1 MATETRLPTTV
12 VIIGASGDLTR
23 RKLIPALFHLG
34 SKGRLPP
41 GLRIVGYSRT
51 DFSEDAFREYMWEGA
66 RDLGDLDVHREEW
79 DRFARCIHYLRGDAA
94 SASDMGRL
102 KEYLEELDRGAS
114 GSNRLFNLAIAPHL
128 YEGVVRTLES
138 AGLAAGNGGWSRV
151 IIEKPFG
158 RDLDSAAELNRV
170 VGSVFS
176 EDQVYRIDHYLGK
189 ETVQNLM
196 ALRFANTI
204 FEPLWN
210 RNYVDNV
217 QITVAEEVSVGDRGA
232 YYDQS
237 GVVRDMVQ
245 NHLLQL
251 LAMVAMEPPSARH
264 PESLRDKKVEVLRS
278 IRPLGVHGAP
288 GDAVRGQYRGYTGEK
303 GVPEGSPTATYA
315 ALRLFV
321 DNWRWQGVPFYLRT
335 GKAMAA
341 KVSEVDIQFKSPPHV
356 TFSLGA
362 PEDLPSNILAVCI
375 QPDEGAHLMVE
386 AKVPDQGSYQDPD
399 RGPDRGRDRGPD
411 RGMRLRTVDLEF
423 NYASAF
429 GGMSIPEAYERLLQD
444 ALEGDSRLFI
454 RSDHIEEAW
463 RLVDPLLRAWEDP
476 NGTPMH
482 VYEPGSWGP
491 AAADHLLARD
501 GRRWVQAC
509 GCHR

>member
-1 MATETRLPTTV
+1 MATHTRRPTTV

-51 DFSEDAFREYMWEGA
+51 DFSEDGFREYMREGA
-66 RDLGDLDVHREEW
+66 RELGDLDAGREEW
-79 DRFARCIHYLRGDAA
+79 DRFAGSIHYLRGDA
-94 SASDMGRL
+94 SSPEDVERL
-102 KEYLEELDRGAS
+102 RSYLEEMDGGGPA
-114 GSNRLFNLAIAPHL
+114 SNRLFNLAIAPHL
-128 YEGVVRTLES
+128 YQGVVRTLGG
-138 AGLAAGNGGWSRV
+138 AGLATGNGGWSRV

-158 RDLDSAAELNRV
+158 RDLRSAVELNRV
-170 VGSVFS
+170 VGGVFS

-217 QITVAEEVSVGDRGA
+217 QITVAEEVPVGDRGG
-232 YYDQS
+232 YYDRS

-264 PESLRDKKVEVLRS
+264 PESLRDKKVEVLRA
-278 IRPLGVHGAP
+278 IRPLSVHGAP

-303 GVPEGSPTATYA
+303 GVPADSPTATYA

-335 GKAMAA
+335 GKAMAT
-341 KVSEVDIQFKSPPHV
+341 KVSEVDIQFKAPPHV

-386 AKVPDQGSYQDPD
+386 AKEPDHGPGQGPDQSPYQ
-399 RGPDRGRDRGPD
+399 R
-411 RGMRLRTVDLEF
+411 MKMRTVDLEF
-423 NYASAF
+423 HYDSAF

-463 RLVDPLLRAWEDP
+463 RLVDPLLHAWDDP
-476 NGTPMH
+476 NGTPVH

-501 GRRWVQAC
+501 GRKWIQAC